1 MLREIVSPVSEIF
14 SVLDFLQAINIFAGA
29 SALEAGPWIR
39 GLPEQ
44 FQCGLGFSSP
54 IDSGKIKSYYLI
66 NAGLFLVSFVE
77 NVCSVLLIFDNL
89 CIAMSSKIRGL
100 NFVSRFLMHLGV
112 VP

>member
-1 MLREIVSPVSEIF
+1 
-14 SVLDFLQAINIFAGA
+14 
-29 SALEAGPWIR
+29 LETDPWIR

-66 NAGLFLVSFVE
+66 NAGLFLVSFVK
-77 NVCSVLLIFDNL
+77 NVYSVLLIFDNL